1 MSSSSLEPDV
11 QKDVLKVRPVI
22 FEADEQYY
30 FLLEQTVG
38 KRIIFVSRS
47 FFFEVNDGGSKPIPG
62 HLIFIP
68 LIPAMLV
75 GGRG

>member
-11 QKDVLKVRPVI
+11 QKDVLKVRSVI

-47 FFFEVNDGGSKPIPG
+47 FFFEVNDGED
-62 HLIFIP
+62 
-68 LIPAMLV
+68 
-75 GGRG
+75 